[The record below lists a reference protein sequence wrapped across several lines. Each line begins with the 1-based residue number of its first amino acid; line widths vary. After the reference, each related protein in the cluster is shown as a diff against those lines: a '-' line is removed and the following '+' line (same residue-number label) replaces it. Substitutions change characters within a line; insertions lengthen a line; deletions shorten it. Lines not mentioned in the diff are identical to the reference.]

1 MADLGLTGK
10 KPNSTRCSDLVISLS
25 VFDSPAA
32 IEVALSSLIAN
43 NWIEVSAGL
52 LHRAATSRSS
62 RPTRVR

>member
-10 KPNSTRCSDLVISLS
+10 KPNSTRRSDLVTSLS
-25 VFDSPAA
+25 AFDSPAA
-32 IEVALSSLIAN
+32 IEAALSSLIAN

-62 RPTRVR
+62 RAARVS